1 MTWMR
6 GLGSTEQSGHA
17 SGLHIRDHSVCE
29 LATGRTRRS
38 KPAAGEAVGLACET
52 HLLCVSL
59 QMRTELSST
68 MTELETTGFSND
80 QGVRAHHVHNQLSH
94 YYKSKT
100 RRESHKI
107 TEDKS
112 ATRYIWTE

>member
-17 SGLHIRDHSVCE
+17 SGLHIRDQSVCE

-38 KPAAGEAVGLACET
+38 KPAAGEAVGLVCET
-52 HLLCVSL
+52 RLLCVSL

-68 MTELETTGFSND
+68 MTELETTGFRNN
-80 QGVRAHHVHNQLSH
+80 QGMRAHHIQNQLNH
-94 YYKSKT
+94 CYKSKT
-100 RRESHKI
+100 KQGSHKI